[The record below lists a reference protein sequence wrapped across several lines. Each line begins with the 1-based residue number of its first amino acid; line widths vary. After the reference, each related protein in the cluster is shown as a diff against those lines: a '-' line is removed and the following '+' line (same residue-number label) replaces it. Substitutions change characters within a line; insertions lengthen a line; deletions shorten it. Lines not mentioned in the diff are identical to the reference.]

1 MLQFFASFAT
11 SGSLQLGFYYL
22 STFISALQAYT
33 DANWAGDII
42 DRCSLTGY
50 FPFFFFLGYS
60 LMAQKNSQLS
70 EVLY

>member
-1 MLQFFASFAT
+1 M

-42 DRCSLTGY
+42 DR
-50 FPFFFFLGYS
+50 
-60 LMAQKNSQLS
+60 SQLLLDS
-70 EVLY
+70 RANNSSAIAFCQHGSLAACE